1 MAMEGV
7 RTLLDRVAQ
16 DVRYGLRSM
25 RRAPVFAFTTVVSLS
40 LGIGAI
46 AAVFSVFDGV
56 LLRPLPYP
64 EPERLVMIWE
74 RPRDRGSQERR
85 VAPANFVDW
94 SATATAFESIGFWPV
109 WQGSGE
115 FNLELPDG
123 ARRVAGVYVSSGVW
137 ETLRVRPALGRA
149 FVPAEDLAGGSRAAI
164 LSHELWTSAFSADR
178 EVIGRT
184 LIVDSFRRR
193 AFDIV
198 GVMPPGFSFP
208 GREQVWLSTS
218 AMGVGMERR
227 TPAWFHVLARLREG
241 VTAEQAET
249 QLSLIQRRIA
259 ESLGDR
265 GVSTGVRVVPL
276 AEQLVG
282 QTRRSLTAL
291 MAAAGMVLL
300 IACANAANLLLA
312 RGRSRL
318 KELAVRVA
326 LGAPRGRLVRQLLTE
341 NVTSALLAAAVG
353 MGIAYWGVDLIRR
366 LGPQDVPGL
375 ASVAVDLRVIGF
387 TMLVSILTALLFG
400 AAPAWSLSGSAP
412 ADSLQEGRSSSAGRK
427 QARLRDALVVAEVA
441 LALMLLVACGLLL
454 KTLFHLQQVEPGF
467 QPSGIVTARID
478 MSASSFSG
486 SRSAGPNRPQVF
498 TRAILERLR
507 ALPGVVSAAA
517 AYSLPPS
524 PGSLPEAVTVEGQ
537 TYADPNSLPTGIVRA
552 VTPGYFRTIGARFQQ
567 GRDFSD
573 FDNEGA
579 PDVGIL
585 NEAAA
590 RRYFGHQDP
599 LGQRI
604 DIGLASRR
612 ERDPAAA
619 PHWHEVIG
627 VVENIR
633 NSGLTSSSQ
642 PEIFKPDLQ
651 WAWHWAYLVV
661 RTPGDLVT
669 FVSSLR
675 EQVKRL
681 NPAAPVTEVRTFPQI
696 LEGELAQP
704 RFRTVLISL
713 FGATALALAM
723 AGVFGLQVYW
733 VGLRTR
739 EFGIRLALG
748 ATRRQVR
755 SLAVRNGMRLV
766 SIGLLLGLAG
776 AAVLS
781 RLLSTLLYG
790 VSAGDPG
797 IYLAAS
803 AVLVVVALFSCWL
816 PARNAAS
823 VDPWTALRSE

>member
-1 MAMEGV
+1 MTIEI
-7 RTLLDRVAQ
+7 AQ

-25 RRAPVFAFTTVVSLS
+25 RRAPVLTFTTVVSLS
-40 LGIGAI
+40 LGIGAV

-56 LLRPLPYP
+56 LLRPLPYT
-64 EPERLVMIWE
+64 EPQRLVMIWE
-74 RPRDRGSQERR
+74 RPRERGAEDRR

-94 SATATAFESIGFWPV
+94 RRTATAFESIGFWPV

-115 FNLELPDG
+115 FNLELPG
-123 ARRVAGVYVSSGVW
+123 NPRRVDGVYASSGVW
-137 ETLRVRPALGRA
+137 EALRVRPALGRA
-149 FVPAEDLAGGSRAAI
+149 FIPAEDLEGGSLAAI

-178 EVIGRT
+178 GVIGRQ
-184 LIVDSFRRR
+184 LLVDSFRRR
-193 AFDIV
+193 TFDIV

-227 TPAWFHVLARLREG
+227 TPPWFQVLARLREG
-241 VTAEQAET
+241 VTTEHAQT
-249 QLSLIQRRIA
+249 QLTLIQRRIA
-259 ESLGDR
+259 ESFGDR
-265 GVSTGVRVVPL
+265 GISTGVHVVPL

-282 QTRRSLTAL
+282 QASRSLTA
-291 MAAAGMVLL
+291 MMWAAGMVLL
-300 IACANAANLLLA
+300 IACANVANLLLA

-326 LGAPRGRLVRQLLTE
+326 LGAPRGRLIRQLLTE
-341 NVTSALLAAAVG
+341 NVLTALLAAAVG
-353 MGIAYWGVDLIRR
+353 IGIAYWGLDLIRR
-366 LGPQDVPGL
+366 LGPQEVPRL
-375 ASVAVDLRVIGF
+375 AGVTVDLRVIGF
-387 TMLVSILTALLFG
+387 TMLASILTALLFG
-400 AAPAWSLSGSAP
+400 AAPAWSLSGSAQ
-412 ADSLQEGRSSSAGRK
+412 AESLQEGRSSSAGHK
-427 QARLRDALVVAEVA
+427 QARMRDGLVVTEVA
-441 LALMLLVACGLLL
+441 LSLMLLVVCGLLL
-454 KTLFHLQQVEPGF
+454 KTLFHLQQVAPGF
-467 QPSGIVTARID
+467 EPSGIVTARID
-478 MSASSFSG
+478 LSASSFSG
-486 SRSAGPNRPQVF
+486 SRTAGPNRPQVF
-498 TRAILERLR
+498 TRAVLERIR
-507 ALPGVVSAAA
+507 ALPVVVSAAA
-517 AYSLPPS
+517 AYRLPPS
-524 PGSLPEAVTVEGQ
+524 SGSLPQTVSVEGQ

-552 VTPGYFRTIGARFQQ
+552 VTPGYFRTLGARLRQ

-579 PDVGIL
+579 PDVVIL
-585 NEAAA
+585 NQAAA
-590 RRYFGHQDP
+590 QRYFGNADP

-612 ERDPAAA
+612 EREPAAA
-619 PHWHEVIG
+619 PYWHEVIG
-627 VVENIR
+627 CVENIR

-661 RTPGDLVT
+661 RTRGDPGT
-669 FVSSLR
+669 FAASLR

-681 NPAAPVTEVRTFPQI
+681 NPVVPVTDVRTFPQI
-696 LEGELAQP
+696 LDGELAQP
-704 RFRTVLISL
+704 RFRTLLISL

-739 EFGIRLALG
+739 EFGIRMALG
-748 ATRRQVR
+748 ATRPQVLR
-755 SLAVRNGMRLV
+755 MALLNGMRLV
-766 SIGLLLGLAG
+766 SIGLVLGLAG
-776 AAVLS
+776 ATVLS

-790 VSAGDPG
+790 VSAADPV

-823 VDPWTALRSE
+823 VDPLAALRSE